1 MAETEKKNKKIKL
14 PKKIFAQNGE
24 HKHGP
29 ISRNGHRSYG
39 VVFLPSIAHDFIAC
53 KQERLQR
60 LQHIN
65 QMVYLG
71 SMEILCAHGL
81 LENQGLDSLFCYCCF
96 VHGVPRFPWSLAFTW
111 ALRGLFSWKY
121 RNQIGGVADLAL
133 ESFARHAAMVNTS
146 DVFTCTSYA

>member
-1 MAETEKKNKKIKL
+1 MAETENQKSL
-14 PKKIFAQNGE
+14 PKTGE

-29 ISRNGHRSYG
+29 ISRNGSPFYG

-71 SMEILCAHGL
+71 SMEILCAKKRGGL
-81 LENQGLDSLFCYCCF
+81 LENQGLDSLFF
-96 VHGVPRFPWSLAFTW
+96 IVVWRMEFQDSLDPLPSLERSEAYSPENIETK
-111 ALRGLFSWKY
+111 S
-121 RNQIGGVADLAL
+121 VA
-133 ESFARHAAMVNTS
+133 
-146 DVFTCTSYA
+146 